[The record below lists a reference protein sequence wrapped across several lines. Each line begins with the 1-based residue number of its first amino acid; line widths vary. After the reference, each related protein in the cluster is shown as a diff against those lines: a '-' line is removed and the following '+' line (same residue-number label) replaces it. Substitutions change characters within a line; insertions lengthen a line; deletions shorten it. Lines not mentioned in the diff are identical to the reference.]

1 MEAFEKQILD
11 ILEWGVREIALY
23 GVRHLFWVGCIVI
36 PSLYFGFGY
45 RRRMKAL
52 ETGAE
57 NMLRVNKELYRRIEN
72 FELLLVASR
81 AQTIVVQLPDG
92 AQKQSELGKSFSG
105 EAIVNKRRP
114 ALEEDF
120 KAAPGSG
127 KISARLIL
135 QADDASEAERIL
147 NIFESQQD
155 RIDEAYPY
163 AAFATKLAEQD
174 EMTQAHDALR
184 RLPESAQWQVDEA
197 IEWALSE
204 LRGKIHETDAR

>member
-11 ILEWGVREIALY
+11 ILELGVREIALY
-23 GVRHLFWVGCIVI
+23 GVRHLFWVGFIVI

-92 AQKQSELGKSFSG
+92 PKKHSESGEAFSG
-105 EAIVNKRRP
+105 EAIVNKRRST
-114 ALEEDF
+114 LEEDF
-120 KAAPGSG
+120 KVAPGSG
-127 KISARLIL
+127 KIAARLIL
-135 QADDASEAERIL
+135 QENNFSEAERIL
-147 NIFESQQD
+147 NIFESQPE

-163 AAFATKLAEQD
+163 AAFATKLIEQD
-174 EMTQAHDALR
+174 EMTQAHDVLS

-197 IEWALSE
+197 IEWVLSE